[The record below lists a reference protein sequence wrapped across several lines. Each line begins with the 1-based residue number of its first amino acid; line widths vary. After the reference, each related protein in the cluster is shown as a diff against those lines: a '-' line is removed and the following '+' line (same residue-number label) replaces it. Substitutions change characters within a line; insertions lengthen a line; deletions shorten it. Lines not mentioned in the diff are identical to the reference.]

1 MANRKVNSL
10 LQWDDLEE
18 VERRQY
24 ERNRRLREEEE
35 TPLENDIEGDD
46 DECDFDNAHT

>member
-1 MANRKVNSL
+1 MANRNVNSL

-18 VERRQY
+18 LEITF

-35 TPLENDIEGDD
+35 TPLEEE
-46 DECDFDNAHT
+46 ECEFDNAHTENEI